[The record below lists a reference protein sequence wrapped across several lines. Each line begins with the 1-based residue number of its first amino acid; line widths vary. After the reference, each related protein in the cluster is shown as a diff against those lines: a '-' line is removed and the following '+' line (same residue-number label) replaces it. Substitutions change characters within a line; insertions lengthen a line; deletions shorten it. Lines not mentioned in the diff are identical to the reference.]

1 MTLEC
6 IPRRSGRWREAA
18 RVPHTCLRCGNCF
31 ALSLCRL
38 GAAKNSISWLP
49 EQRLADTY
57 RFNADSFREGLA
69 KAGFVEGRNV
79 RIEERWAKG
88 DYAALP
94 ALATELV
101 AMGVG
106 EAWSPRVAAI
116 AATGDVASARAAQA
130 ASSTVPVV
138 FTIGGDPVRF
148 GLVKSINRP
157 GGNVTGVLFNQNV
170 LGAKRVELLREI
182 SPKVSRVALLMNPTN
197 PNVKIEQADA
207 EAGAKKLGL
216 ETVTVNGT
224 NAREI
229 DAALEQSLSA
239 KADAFITAT
248 DPILLDR
255 REQIVTFA
263 NRHKLPAVGF
273 VRQFAAVGSLL
284 SYGPSISWMYRQ
296 AGEYVGQILKGSNV
310 AEMPVLQPTQ
320 FEFVINLR
328 TAKAFG
334 LGIPPTVLAR
344 ADEVIE

>member
-1 MTLEC
+1 MKRREFLTLVGGVATVL
-6 IPRRSGRWREAA
+6 PSHFAA
-18 RVPHTCLRCGNCF
+18 RAQQKIPSVGFL
-31 ALSLCRL
+31 
-38 GAAKNSISWLP
+38 NSASP
-49 EQRLADTY
+49 DTY

-101 AMGVG
+101 AMGV
-106 EAWSPRVAAI
+106 AAI
-116 AATGDVASARAAQA
+116 AATGDVASARAAQH

-182 SPKVSRVALLMNPTN
+182 SAKVSRVALLMNPTN

-229 DAALEQSLSA
+229 EAALEQSLSA
-239 KADAFITAT
+239 KADAFITGT

-255 REQIVTFA
+255 REQIVAFA

-328 TAKAFG
+328 TAKTFG